1 MNQMW
6 PFKKQSTIIVYCEFP
21 KYTDKEDKEFIY
33 RTLIEDLKKDFG
45 NCYNIELY
53 PGCPDNI
60 ILKNFKEGEIKARA
74 IRINIY
80 RRIRKCK

>member
-1 MNQMW
+1 MR

-33 RTLIEDLKKDFG
+33 RTLMEDLLDDFG
-45 NCYNIELY
+45 LCYNVVLHIDK
-53 PGCPDNI
+53 PDNI
-60 ILKNFKEGEIKARA
+60 ILKDFDEDEVKARA